1 MRNSSKTAI
10 RLILIFITIIATG
23 VALFKITK
31 PAQLTISEIVIK
43 GNSRVNSEEIIKR
56 AGFIAGVTSMF
67 FMESNSINKIKK
79 NPWIKSVKITK
90 EYPGKILINIEENK
104 PFCILKNENETY
116 HYMDKDGKKL
126 GPLEIKQGLD
136 FPIIFSD
143 GITNSDLIDQAI
155 NILILSKSSSVL
167 NWKEISEITVN
178 PESGIKLIT
187 VDRRLIEFGSG
198 NITNK
203 WYKVEKII
211 THARTKNLSEDYIN
225 ISSENLGVVNFNI

>member
-1 MRNSSKTAI
+1 MNNSTKTAL
-10 RLILIFITIIATG
+10 RLAIIFILIVCAGI
-23 VALFKITK
+23 LLLKITK
-31 PAQLTISEIVIK
+31 PAQLTVSEIIIS
-43 GNSRVNSEEIIKR
+43 GNSRVDSEEIIKR
-56 AGFIAGVTSMF
+56 AGFIVGVTSMF
-67 FMESNSINKIKK
+67 FLESDSIQKIKENK
-79 NPWIKSVKITK
+79 WIENVIITK
-90 EYPGKILINIEENK
+90 EYPGKVIINIEEND
-104 PFCILKNENETY
+104 PFCILKTNDEI
-116 HYMDKDGKKL
+116 HYYMNKEGKKL
-126 GPLEIKQGLD
+126 GTLDVKQGLD

-143 GITNSDLIDQAI
+143 GIINSDLIDQAI
-155 NILILSKSSSVL
+155 KILNLSKSSSVL

-225 ISSENLGVVNFNI
+225 ISSESLGVVNFNI

>member
-1 MRNSSKTAI
+1 MKNSSKTAI
-10 RLILIFITIIATG
+10 RLILIFILIVSAGISI
-23 VALFKITK
+23 FKITK
-31 PAQLTISEIVIK
+31 PAELTVSEIIIN
-43 GNSRVNSEEIIKR
+43 GNSRVSSGEIIKR

-67 FMESNSINKIKK
+67 FAESDSIQKIKE
-79 NPWIKSVKITK
+79 NRWIESVKITK
-90 EYPGKILINIEENK
+90 EYPGKVIIIIEENE
-104 PFCILKNENETY
+104 PFCILKGIDNI
-116 HYMDKDGKKL
+116 HYYMNKHGKRL
-126 GPLEIKQGLD
+126 GPLDVKQGLD

-143 GITNSDLIDQAI
+143 GILNSDLIDQAI
-155 NILILSKSSSVL
+155 KILNLSKSSSIL
-167 NWKEISEITVN
+167 NWKEISELTVS